1 MRARRPASTLRRPI
15 WWSLAGR
22 PAKRTRKKRY
32 YAVLESTA
40 RSPGGSSA
48 PTHHL
53 EPPQT
58 LTAVLMII
66 GLLAQWHASNAH
78 FLQSTPLVTAA
89 PIAFLPRAD
98 SLCSH
103 AGLRAPLCLRLQ
115 LFSAQPSER
124 HTLHNPQ
131 HFCLFRGGKHYTEV
145 NAGLQQA
152 NSRGC
157 LSIRRH
163 LPPFHTHKLDLGSCL
178 HAFRLQNG
186 CCRPGNITFKG

>member
-1 MRARRPASTLRRPI
+1 MLRARRPAPKLRRPI

-48 PTHHL
+48 LTHHL

-66 GLLAQWHASNAH
+66 GLLARWHASNAH
-78 FLQSTPLVTAA
+78 LPQSTPLVTAA

-98 SLCSH
+98 LLCSH
-103 AGLRAPLCLRLQ
+103 AGFIAPLCRRLQ

-131 HFCLFRGGKHYTEV
+131 HFACF
-145 NAGLQQA
+145 GLGSTIQK
-152 NSRGC
+152 STRGC
-157 LSIRRH
+157 SRQTVVAVYLYGAFATVFTPTNSI
-163 LPPFHTHKLDLGSCL
+163 SE
-178 HAFRLQNG
+178 HAYTPLLQNG
-186 CCRPGNITFKG
+186 CCRSGNITSKG